1 MKQILHG
8 ILKNATP
15 LKAPEFAILR
25 SIPHLSAITLKIANY
40 CPFQQEDLRGQL
52 LALCVR

>member
-25 SIPHLSAITLKIANY
+25 SIPHPLSIMLKIAKY
-40 CPFQQEDLRGQL
+40 FLHQL
-52 LALCVR
+52 KYR

>member
-1 MKQILHG
+1 MKQILPG

-25 SIPHLSAITLKIANY
+25 SIPHLLSNILKNAKSERVAFYGAGI
-40 CPFQQEDLRGQL
+40 
-52 LALCVR
+52 

>member
-1 MKQILHG
+1 MKQILPG

-25 SIPHLSAITLKIANY
+25 SFPHLLSNILKNAKSFLPLERVAFYGTGI
-40 CPFQQEDLRGQL
+40 
-52 LALCVR
+52 